1 MAPLTRDSVLTS
13 NGYFRV
19 LKVGQLI
26 YCEVDSLPQA
36 VRVLPLEVLHFRCAN
51 LELQF
56 VFSQDY
62 ARKICLPP
70 TGESLHAL
78 RSNDLS
84 FQERQG
90 FPPTLKELLTDYEGL
105 RM

>member
-51 LELQF
+51 LEPQF

-62 ARKICLPP
+62 AHEIRLPP
-70 TGESLHAL
+70 IGESLHAL

-84 FQERQG
+84 FPERQG
-90 FPPTLKELLTDYEGL
+90 FPPTLKELLIEDEGL